1 MCVGLQKSM
10 DLGETVP
17 CVCSETCL
25 TLSVDG
31 SDVSDMRVKVILRT
45 QEEEEEEDHLAV
57 GLPAVK
63 AANMLC
69 MNIVMVV
76 QACTLASAC

>member
-1 MCVGLQKSM
+1 MCGGLQNST
-10 DLGETVP
+10 DLGETP
-17 CVCSETCL
+17 CVCSETRL

-31 SDVSDMRVKVILRT
+31 SEVSDMRVKVVLRT
-45 QEEEEEEDHLAV
+45 QEKEEDHLAV

-69 MNIVMVV
+69 YV
-76 QACTLASAC
+76 

>member
-1 MCVGLQKSM
+1 MCGDLQNSM

-17 CVCSETCL
+17 CVCSETRL

-31 SDVSDMRVKVILRT
+31 SEVSDMRVKVILRT
-45 QEEEEEEDHLAV
+45 QEEEDHLAV

-63 AANMLC
+63 GANMLR

-76 QACTLASAC
+76 QACTVTSAC